1 MRKARCWW
9 LVAGLWLAASGT
21 AAAQATPEYKQL
33 VNDALR
39 EYERGHFSEAKA
51 FFAQAHTLWPNAR
64 SLRGLGMSS
73 YELRSYVE
81 AIEHFEAALRSTERP
96 LTPEMKVE
104 VTQLLSHARAFITRV
119 ELHLSPA
126 NAEVRVDT
134 HPARRDDKGLL
145 MLDPGI
151 HELVVE
157 ADQYMPATRSI
168 RADGNETLSFSITL
182 RPLREREPA
191 PAPAQVAR
199 ARGQEVPAPPPAAAP
214 QPTTTAPSPVGPWV
228 VIGAS
233 GAVTIAGGILLAAA
247 LSDKASAE
255 NPEPKAGEGP
265 FYSDYYK
272 AERRVFPLSV
282 AGITGLSVGL
292 AGLAIGVIWKVNS
305 DAPQLEATAGGLRL
319 RGTF

>member
-1 MRKARCWW
+1 MREGRWLW
-9 LVAGLWLAASGT
+9 LVAGLWLAASST
-21 AAAQATPEYKQL
+21 ATAQATAEYKQL

-51 FFAQAHTLWPNAR
+51 FFAQAHALWPNAR

-81 AIEHFEAALRSTERP
+81 AIDHFEAALRSTERP
-96 LTPEMKVE
+96 LTPEMKAE

-119 ELHLSPA
+119 ELHLTPA

-145 MLDPGI
+145 LLDPGI

-168 RADGNETLSFSITL
+168 RADGNETLSFNITL
-182 RPLREREPA
+182 RPLRPEPA
-191 PAPAQVAR
+191 PAPTPAEVAQAEE
-199 ARGQEVPAPPPAAAP
+199 APAPPPAAVTEPAP
-214 QPTTTAPSPVGPWV
+214 SAPSPIGPWI

-233 GAVTIAGGILLAAA
+233 SAVTIAGGILLAVA
-247 LSDKASAE
+247 LSDKAAAE
-255 NPEPKAGEGP
+255 NPEPKGGEGP
-265 FYSDYYK
+265 YYVDYYR

-282 AGITGLSVGL
+282 AGITGLSLGI
-292 AGLAIGVIWKVNS
+292 AGLTTGVIWKVNS
-305 DAPQLEATAGGLRL
+305 GAPQLEATANGVRL